1 MTCFRCVPRYIVS
14 AGEESDNWIGLISWV
29 VAGVCGQIAKNTG
42 FFVPALVS
50 MIVGFVVYII
60 LSKALDKTLN
70 KNATGK
76 AE

>member
-1 MTCFRCVPRYIVS
+1 VS